1 MFVLWWLYYYV
12 TQRWKGWDSAM
23 QCECNVWA
31 MALTFQW
38 LGEDWKSDD
47 GRTLRVIANRK
58 DRPPPRESYLTFLH
72 KLRCIPYE
80 SELPKQNAINKHTKH
95 CLIEW
100 RREKCSRLLQPIRGS
115 VYRKFL
121 HQIPERFTSLLP
133 HLKTSLSHSRECF
146 KPRPLS
152 CSAL

>member
-1 MFVLWWLYYYV
+1 
-12 TQRWKGWDSAM
+12 
-23 QCECNVWA
+23 
-31 MALTFQW
+31 
-38 LGEDWKSDD
+38 
-47 GRTLRVIANRK
+47 
-58 DRPPPRESYLTFLH
+58 
-72 KLRCIPYE
+72 
-80 SELPKQNAINKHTKH
+80 
-95 CLIEW
+95 
-100 RREKCSRLLQPIRGS
+100 